1 MGKGRRFRLLV
12 VCYEYPPFSGG
23 GGIALQGIAR
33 ELARRHTVHVLTG
46 AARGEPAE
54 SRDGDV
60 LVFRAPGWPRQRASH
75 SSLAS
80 MVGFW
85 PFGTWHGYKLL
96 SRYGYDLINTWF
108 AVPSGPTG
116 VHLAAKARLPHVLTL
131 AGGDIY
137 DPVKR
142 HTPDKSRLVAAVVRR
157 VLEAADLRIAVSSD
171 LARRAV
177 ELHGCPQPLEVVPLG
192 LAPARP
198 RPSTEGRA
206 DRRTLGLDP
215 QAVYVVSL
223 ARLVRRKNLAAL
235 VEACALAGAGNVRLL
250 LLGDGPERRALER
263 LARERGLGGRV
274 LFKGF
279 VDEAEKEALLRAAD
293 IFALPSLHEA
303 FGLVYLE
310 AMRAGL
316 PIVATRPGGQ
326 EDFLEDGVTAHLVEA
341 GDPEALAAALT
352 RLAGDPPARRRMAA
366 AARAAAAAVTT
377 EAAAARYEAL
387 FERLLPPRAV

>member
-1 MGKGRRFRLLV
+1 MIRLLI

-23 GGIALQGIAR
+23 GGIALRGIAR
-33 ELARRHTVHVLTG
+33 ELARRHTVHVLAG

-54 SRDGDV
+54 TRDGAV
-60 LVFRAPGWPRQRASH
+60 RVFRAPGWPRRQASH

-80 MVGFW
+80 LVGFW

-96 SRYGYDLINTWF
+96 KRYRYDLINTWF

-116 VHLAAKARLPHVLTL
+116 VHLAAKARVPHVLTL

-137 DPVKR
+137 DPIKR
-142 HTPDKSRLVAAVVRR
+142 HTPDKSRLLAAIVRR
-157 VLEAADLRIAVSSD
+157 VLRAADQRVAVSSD

-177 ELHGCPQPLEVVPLG
+177 ALYGCPPPLEVVPLG
-192 LAPARP
+192 LAPALP
-198 RPSTEGRA
+198 KVPDAASP
-206 DRRTLGLDP
+206 DRRALGLEPD
-215 QAVYVVSL
+215 AVYVVSL
-223 ARLVRRKNLAAL
+223 ARLVPRKNLATL
-235 VEACALAGAGNVRLL
+235 VEACAAIENGSVRLL
-250 LLGDGPERRALER
+250 LLGDGPERPALER
-263 LARERGLGGRV
+263 LARARGLGGRI

-279 VDEAEKEALLRAAD
+279 VDEAGKEALLRACD

-326 EDFLEDGVTAHLVEA
+326 EDFLEDGVSAHLVDA
-341 GDPEALAAALT
+341 GDPAALAGALA
-352 RLAGDPPARRRMAA
+352 RLAGDPPARRRMGR
-366 AARAAAAAVTT
+366 AARAAAGAFTA
-377 EAAAARYEAL
+377 ELAAARYEAL
-387 FERLLPPRAV
+387 FERLAASRAA